1 MPAILYHSRMESAR
15 DRAIEIIRKNGGL
28 IRTYE
33 ALAHGIHRRILY
45 GLRNEGKIITISR
58 GLFQLADLDIPAQV
72 DIVEVSKKAPKS
84 VICLISALN
93 FHELTTQT
101 PHYVWLAVD
110 RKARKPKINYPP
122 VRVFFFSGDA
132 FNRGIET
139 HRIMEQDIRVYN
151 APKTVVDCFRWR
163 EAVGLDVAIESA
175 REYLKRKD
183 SSPSSLMEYAKVC
196 RVEKIIRPYL
206 QAMTI

>member
-1 MPAILYHSRMESAR
+1 MESAR

-72 DIVEVSKKAPKS
+72 DIVEVSKKVPRG

-122 VRVFFFSGDA
+122 VRVFFFSGDS

-183 SSPSSLMEYAKVC
+183 SRPSSLMEYAKVC
-196 RVEKIIRPYL
+196 RVEKMIRPYL
-206 QAMTI
+206 QAMTT

>member
-1 MPAILYHSRMESAR
+1 MESAR